1 MHVRTLGIGDAADPV
16 IQERALH
23 DGRIVVSRDGD
34 FATLLAHSGAT
45 TPSFV
50 HLRIPGVNKIPD
62 QVALLLDVLAMTA
75 TELAQGAIVT
85 VREGRIRIRTLPIQR

>member
-1 MHVRTLGIGDAADPV
+1 V
-16 IQERALH
+16 IQDRALQ

-50 HLRIPGVNKIPD
+50 HLRIPGLNKIAA

-75 TELAQGAIVT
+75 TELSQGAIVT
-85 VREGRIRIRTLPIQR
+85 VREGRVRIRALPVR